1 MVKNINLLCNFA
13 CHFPT
18 SGCRKSKQT
27 AAPSGKKMTGGS
39 SNWNQETKARLSDKV
54 AQNMNDVAPLTRQ
67 ILRGSKSSEVL
78 MGMLLL

>member
-1 MVKNINLLCNFA
+1 MQFLLP
-13 CHFPT
+13 FPT

-27 AAPSGKKMTGGS
+27 AAPSGKKMTGRS

-54 AQNMNDVAPLTRQ
+54 VQNMNDVASLTRQ

-78 MGMLLL
+78 MRIL